1 MCDLD
6 LWPRDPK
13 VDRFMPRGPRYVYQ
27 LALKSVYSFSK
38 HRIHK
43 VGNRRTNKQTNKPT
57 VWEQY
62 ATDYVL

>member
-1 MCDLD
+1 
-6 LWPRDPK
+6 
-13 VDRFMPRGPRYVYQ
+13 MPRGPRYVYQ